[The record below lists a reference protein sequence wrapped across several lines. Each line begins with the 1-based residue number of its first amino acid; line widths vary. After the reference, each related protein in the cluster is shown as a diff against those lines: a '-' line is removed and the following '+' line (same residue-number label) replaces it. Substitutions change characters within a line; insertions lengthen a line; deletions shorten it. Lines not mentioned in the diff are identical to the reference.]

1 MKIRSLY
8 LFGLAMLVL
17 CTASLVFSTVTT
29 GETSR
34 TKFSVAWTD
43 DFSSG
48 TLDSRWS
55 WVREAPSYW
64 SLAERPGFLRIRTQ
78 QTFASV
84 NNLLVQN
91 APVGDYEISTRL
103 LFTPVQNYQIAG
115 LLIYLDDG
123 NFLTLGRAYCDAPAP
138 TCVTNG
144 IYFDNVGGIGGNFA
158 MTTPVLGEAY
168 LKLVRQGM
176 AYSGYVSTDG
186 VTWTL
191 VGVHTATVTPTK
203 IGLRVSNQ
211 IEGASEIPA
220 DFDFFTVVDSTR
232 RMFLPLV
239 LK

>member
-1 MKIRSLY
+1 MKIRAFY
-8 LFGLAMLVL
+8 LFGLAALVL
-17 CTASLVFSTVTT
+17 CTAGLVFSTVAA
-29 GETSR
+29 GETSQ
-34 TKFSVAWTD
+34 TKSAVAWTD

-48 TLDSRWS
+48 ILNSRWS

-64 SLAERPGFLRIRTQ
+64 SLVERPGFLRIRTQ

-84 NNLLVQN
+84 NNLLVQD
-91 APVGDYEISTRL
+91 APVGDYEITTRL

-123 NFLTLGRAYCDAPAP
+123 NYMTLGRAYCDAPP
-138 TCVTNG
+138 PICVTNG
-144 IYFDNVGGIGGNFA
+144 IYFDHTGGGGNYA
-158 MTTPVLGEAY
+158 MTTPVQGEAY
-168 LKLVRQGM
+168 LKLVRRGM

-186 VTWTL
+186 VAWTL
-191 VGVHTATVTPTK
+191 VGVHTAAVTLPK

-220 DFDFFTVVDSTR
+220 DFDFFAVVDDTR